1 MEDPAFSMQNQDDIV
16 NENVSGFAEFSNN
29 MQDMGSKDCCPS
41 EK

>member
-16 NENVSGFAEFSNN
+16 KENVSGFAEFSNN
-29 MQDMGSKDCCPS
+29 MQDMGSKDCPS